1 MRRRGAERRQP
12 AGPMAHARL
21 DALQPGLV
29 GLLAPVDPVE
39 PLPLAQAQL
48 IEPLQ
53 VLAVQLIDAL
63 HVPFVQLV
71 EPLHDRV
78 DRAEPSSH
86 LPTAV

>member
-1 MRRRGAERRQP
+1 MRASTRCSWTHGS
-12 AGPMAHARL
+12 
-21 DALQPGLV
+21 
-29 GLLAPVDPVE
+29 LAPVEPVE
-39 PLPLAQAQL
+39 PLAL

-53 VLAVQLIDAL
+53 VLAVHLIDAL

>member
-1 MRRRGAERRQP
+1 MGLEHADGKVIAATAPSAVTRGPNGSCAPRRE
-12 AGPMAHARL
+12 L
-21 DALQPGLV
+21 
-29 GLLAPVDPVE
+29 VE
-39 PLPLAQAQL
+39 PLALPEAQL

-53 VLAVQLIDAL
+53 VLAVHLIDAR

>member
-1 MRRRGAERRQP
+1 MRASTRCSWTHGS
-12 AGPMAHARL
+12 
-21 DALQPGLV
+21 
-29 GLLAPVDPVE
+29 LAPVEPVE
-39 PLPLAQAQL
+39 PLALAEAQL

-53 VLAVQLIDAL
+53 VLAVHLIDAR